1 MKQIA
6 TLSLIVLFLSCK
18 NESKNETNDISID
31 SVSNNKK
38 IQTDSSQNNTLI
50 VRKDSNIVLGELDSL
65 IFSVKLE
72 NRVKYFVNLLGTPDS
87 TISDNND
94 PSCPFGQLS
103 FWNKTKNNLKVI
115 VLGDDYSGKTNFK
128 ATTRYVIFQSLR
140 DKDSL
145 FVFKQVYFKMTLDS
159 FKKTLKVGFDKSKVD
174 GGIEEFDKKS
184 AGTVLLSTGIDF
196 VKGYFLKDGDYFY
209 YFLFNKDLK
218 LEFVIKSTF
227 DERQAC

>member
-6 TLSLIVLFLSCK
+6 TLSLIVLFFGCK
-18 NESKNETNDISID
+18 NENKNETNHINID
-31 SVSNNKK
+31 SVSANKK
-38 IQTDSSQNNTLI
+38 TQTDFSSNSKLTA
-50 VRKDSNIVLGELDSL
+50 RKDSAIFLGELDSL

-72 NRVKYFVNLLGTPDS
+72 NRVNYFVNLLGTPDS
-87 TISDNND
+87 TISDDD

-128 ATTRYVIFQSLR
+128 ATTRYVIFQSLK

-145 FVFKQVYFKMTLDS
+145 FVFKQIYFKMTLDT
-159 FKKTLKVGFDKSKVD
+159 FKKTLKIIDKSKDD
-174 GGIEEFDKKS
+174 GGIEEFDNKS
-184 AGTVLLSTGIDF
+184 AGTILLSTGIEF
-196 VKGYFLKDGDYFY
+196 VKGYFFKDGDYFY

-218 LEFVIKSTF
+218 LEFVIKSSF